1 MDSNE
6 EKKKKKKM
14 KTAIDLN
21 EEEEE
26 EEDSSTYNETYS
38 VANFGACPS
47 AGGAGCCFACSC

>member
-6 EKKKKKKM
+6 EKKKKK
-14 KTAIDLN
+14 TAMDLN

-38 VANFGACPS
+38 VANFWAGPS
-47 AGGAGCCFACSC
+47 AGGAGCCFACSCC